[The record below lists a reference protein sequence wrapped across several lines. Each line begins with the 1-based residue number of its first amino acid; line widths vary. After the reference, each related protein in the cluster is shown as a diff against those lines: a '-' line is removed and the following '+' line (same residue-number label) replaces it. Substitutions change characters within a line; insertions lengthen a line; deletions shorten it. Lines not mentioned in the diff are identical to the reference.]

1 MRDVG
6 AGRRPIGKTG
16 SHLVDAFSSAVLKRL
31 ESRVKEV
38 IADRTQR
45 MSFGTGIT
53 EIQQYRE
60 LVGELKGLREA
71 LELLAEARDQNQ
83 EHE

>member
-1 MRDVG
+1 M
-6 AGRRPIGKTG
+6 
-16 SHLVDAFSSAVLKRL
+16 DAFSSAVLKRL